1 MDAKPKILNA
11 PGHCLRKRRDGW
23 AVVWQAHTKA
33 VLRGYR
39 PTSIRVAIV
48 GNFPTDEE
56 CAFISDTCNAFQN
69 DMHTWVAGGPP
80 ATGLFDGTIAGLI
93 AAYLSDPQSPFKKKR
108 YATKINYEAFL
119 RRIKEDHGNVRIAN
133 IKARDLLEWHENWLK
148 RGVTMA
154 HGLITVLRIILKFGG
169 TILDDPA
176 CRHVRH
182 EILADMNFEMGHHR
196 ESIITAE
203 QATAVR
209 ARLHS
214 EGHHS
219 MALAQAIQF
228 DHMLRQKDV
237 IGEFVPH
244 AEPGLSSV
252 TTANKKW
259 LRGITWEEIDADL
272 HLKHITSKRGKP
284 IDVDMKLAPMVAE
297 ELNRLYPGLIM
308 QNEVTLAY
316 TVNRAL
322 APASGPVIVCE
333 STGLP
338 WDANAYR
345 KHWRAAATACGIPK
359 TVRNMD
365 SRAGA
370 ISEASDAG
378 ADMEKIRHAAT
389 HSDIATTQGYSR
401 NSAEKTADVMRLR
414 VAHRNK
420 GETK

>member
-1 MDAKPKILNA
+1 MDAKPKLYNA
-11 PGHCLRKRRDGW
+11 PGYCLRKRREGW

-33 VLRGYR
+33 LLRGYR
-39 PTSIRVAIV
+39 PTSVRISII

-56 CAFISDTCNAFQN
+56 RAFVSDHCNALQN
-69 DMHTWVAGGPP
+69 DMHMWCAGGPP
-80 ATGLFDGTIAGLI
+80 NAGLFDGTIAGLI

-108 YATKINYEAFL
+108 YATKVNYEAFL
-119 RRIKEDHGNVRIAN
+119 RRIKEDHGDVRIVQ

-169 TILDDPA
+169 TILDDAA

-182 EILADMNFEMGHHR
+182 EILADMNFEMGDHR

-203 QATAVR
+203 QATAIR
-209 ARLHS
+209 AKLNS
-214 EGHHS
+214 DGYLS

-237 IGEFVPH
+237 IGEYVPH
-244 AEPGLSSV
+244 SEPGLSTV
-252 TTANKKW
+252 MTGTKKW
-259 LRGITWEEIDADL
+259 LRGITWDEIDDNL
-272 HLKHITSKRGKP
+272 VLKHVTSKRGKP
-284 IDVDMKLAPMVAE
+284 IQVDMKLAPMVAE
-297 ELNRLYPGLIM
+297 ELNRAYPGLF
-308 QNEVTLAY
+308 TD
-316 TVNRAL
+316 RSL
-322 APASGPVIVCE
+322 APSSGPVIVCE
-333 STGLP
+333 TTGIP

-345 KHWRAAATACGIPK
+345 KHWRAAATACGLPK

-401 NSAEKTADVMRLR
+401 NSTEKTAEVMRLR

-420 GETK
+420 GDTK